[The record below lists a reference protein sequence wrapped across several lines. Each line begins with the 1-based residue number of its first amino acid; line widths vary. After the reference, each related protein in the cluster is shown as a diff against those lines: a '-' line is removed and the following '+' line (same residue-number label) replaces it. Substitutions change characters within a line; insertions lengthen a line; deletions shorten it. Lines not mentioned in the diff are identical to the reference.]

1 MAYCNSCGTNLET
14 GARFCPKC
22 GASQPG
28 GSVVPASSTPVAA
41 SAPSNN
47 TLKVVLIIVAV
58 VVVLGTVAI
67 GTLTLIGLRIARR
80 THVTQNGDNVRVQ
93 GPFGTINTNSS
104 EVARDLGVEIYP
116 GARMLKNNAA
126 NVQIAGVHTVA
137 ADFESDD
144 PINKVADFYRAK
156 FPNANVNVSNQDHYT
171 IVSTDNKNLITINI
185 EPQGGKT
192 LIHVASVG
200 GKDATGNSSD

>member
-1 MAYCNSCGTNLET
+1 MAYCNSCGTSLEA

-28 GSVVPASSTPVAA
+28 GSAVSVS
-41 SAPSNN
+41 SAPAAGSTQSNN
-47 TLKVVLIIVAV
+47 SLKVVLIIVAV
-58 VVVLGTVAI
+58 VVVLGAVAI
-67 GTLTLIGLRIARR
+67 GTLTLVGLRIARR

-200 GKDATGNSSD
+200 GKDVTGNSSD

>member
-14 GARFCPKC
+14 GVRFCPKC

-28 GSVVPASSTPVAA
+28 GSAVSVS
-41 SAPSNN
+41 SAPAAGSTQSNN
-47 TLKVVLIIVAV
+47 TLKVVLIIVVV
-58 VVVLGTVAI
+58 VVVLGAVGI

-80 THVTQNGDNVRVQ
+80 THITQNGDNVRVQ

-104 EVARDLGVEIYP
+104 DVARDLGIEVYP

-144 PINKVADFYRAK
+144 PASKVADFYKTK

-171 IVSTDNKNLITINI
+171 IVSTDSKNLITINI
-185 EPQGGKT
+185 EPQGSKT
-192 LIHVASVG
+192 LIHIASVG

>member
-1 MAYCNSCGTNLET
+1 MAYCNSCGTSLEA

-28 GSVVPASSTPVAA
+28 GSAVSVS
-41 SAPSNN
+41 SAPAAGSTQSNN
-47 TLKVVLIIVAV
+47 SLKVVLIIVAV
-58 VVVLGTVAI
+58 VVVLGAVAI
-67 GTLTLIGLRIARR
+67 GTLTLVGLRIARR

-185 EPQGGKT
+185 EAQGGKT

-200 GKDATGNSSD
+200 GKDVTGNSSD